1 MLYKEDSDT
10 IIRICVLGAG
20 TRGSNL
26 AVQVKNHFPFAS
38 IAAVAEPNERK
49 RAIFCKDHSIEP
61 NKAFISWEEL
71 VSSNQ
76 EFDAAIIATMDN
88 QHTDPAIAVLKKGW
102 HLLLEKPMAHTLEDC
117 IQIDNAQKESG
128 KLVSVCHTL
137 RYRPE
142 YQKIKEIVDS
152 GKIGEIVTVEHLEAI
167 GNIRFTHNY
176 VRGRWGNEQGNTFLL
191 LHKSSHDIDFLSWL
205 IGEKCKNVTSFGGLK
220 YFNSENAP
228 YGSTSRCTDICKVEE
243 SCIYSAL
250 KLYVNT
256 DLTEWPARDIPTDHN
271 REAHLMEIQKGPYG
285 KCVWRSDNNVV
296 DHQVVALE
304 FEGGATVTFT
314 MSGFTSF
321 IGRQTRI
328 HGTKGDLFFDEANHN
343 IKLSAFGDDSY
354 EIIEFPV
361 TKEYHPEDKE
371 IVGNWLYAIVRND
384 PQSILVDTAEALE
397 NHSIVFAAEKSRL
410 EGKMIQAP
418 FNVNSI

>member
-1 MLYKEDSDT
+1 MLFNQSDT
-10 IIRICVLGAG
+10 IIRICVIGAG
-20 TRGSNL
+20 NRGTNL

-38 IAAVAEPNERK
+38 IAAVAEPNEGK
-49 RAIFCKDHSIEP
+49 RAVFCKDHSLEP
-61 NKAFISWEEL
+61 DKAFISWKEL

-102 HLLLEKPMAHTLEDC
+102 HLLLEKPMAHTLQDC
-117 IQIDNAQKESG
+117 IKIDNAQKESG
-128 KLVSVCHTL
+128 KMVSVCHTL

-142 YQKIKEIVDS
+142 YQRIKDIVDS
-152 GKIGEIVTVEHLEAI
+152 GIIGEIVTVEHLEAI

-176 VRGRWGNEQGNTFLL
+176 VRGRWGNEQDNTFLL
-191 LHKSSHDIDFLSWL
+191 LHKSSHDIDFLSWI
-205 IGEKCKNVTSFGGLK
+205 IGGKCKSVSSFGGIK
-220 YFNSENAP
+220 YFNSQNAP
-228 YGSTSRCTDICKVEE
+228 NGSTNRCTDSCRIEE

-250 KLYVNT
+250 RLYVNT
-256 DLTEWPARDIPTDHN
+256 DLNEWPAKDVPVDHTK
-271 REAHLMEIQKGPYG
+271 EAHLLEIQKGPYG

-304 FEGGATVTFT
+304 FEGGATATFT

-328 HGTKGDLFFDEANHN
+328 HGTKGDLFFDEANQF
-343 IKLSAFGDDSY
+343 IKLSVFGQNSS
-354 EIIEFPV
+354 EIIEFPE
-361 TKEYHPEDKE
+361 KEGYHPEDKE
-371 IVGNWLYAIVRND
+371 IVGNWLNAIVRND
-384 PQSILVDTAEALE
+384 LQSILVDTTEALE

-418 FNVNSI
+418 FIANSN